1 MLKDRF
7 TWLLAAVIVV
17 ASTVVLAGIG
27 ALPPG
32 VSWT

>member
-1 MLKDRF
+1 MLKVAVAR
-7 TWLLAAVIVV
+7 LLMAIVLIAPVIAVI
-17 ASTVVLAGIG
+17 GG

>member
-1 MLKDRF
+1 MLKVTVARLF
-7 TWLLAAVIVV
+7 TAIVLV
-17 ASTVVLAGIG
+17 TPMIILIGG